1 MRHNSLRSL
10 LCAIRQQPPRHCG
23 DRLFRKRAAG
33 LLLCALLWLVPGAA
47 AAEPTEEARAMIEV
61 TATDVLGILQNE
73 GLSQAAKRDAIEA
86 IAIERFDFETISKLV
101 LKRSWRKFNPAE
113 RREFVAVF
121 RDYLANSYGS
131 RISRYSQEGVE
142 VGNARLARR
151 GDVTVLTKISGG
163 QIEDVAVNY
172 RLRNRDGQGWRIIDV
187 VIEGISLV
195 SNYHSQFSDVLNSG
209 GPQELLERLKEKNA
223 ETSDAPNGL

>member
-1 MRHNSLRSL
+1 MRHRRFHALHCKGRLRRGS
-10 LCAIRQQPPRHCG
+10 
-23 DRLFRKRAAG
+23 RLRKSAAG
-33 LLLCALLWLVPGAA
+33 GVLLCALSWLLPGAV
-47 AAEPTEEARAMIEV
+47 AAEPVEEARAMIEV
-61 TATDVLGILQNE
+61 TATDVLNILQNE
-73 GLSQAAKRDAIEA
+73 AMNQAAKRAAIEA

-101 LKRSWRKFNPAE
+101 LKRSWRKFDPAE
-113 RREFVAVF
+113 RREFVSVF

-142 VGNARLARR
+142 VGSARLAQR
-151 GDVTVLTKISGG
+151 GDVTVATTISGG

-172 RLRNRDGQGWRIIDV
+172 RLRNRDGRGWRIIDV

-209 GPQELLERLKEKNA
+209 GPQELLRRLKEKN
-223 ETSDAPNGL
+223 TDATTAPGDL